1 MDVSIRTQ
9 KIREK
14 ALDLGF
20 SLVGFAK
27 AEPLV
32 YEKIRLQ
39 NWLDKGFHGEMSY
52 MENYFDK
59 RTDPTLLVPG
69 CKSIIVLGYNYHN
82 PQKQFD
88 PSAPKISQYAYGKD
102 YHYVVKDKLK
112 TLQQYIDTEIQPIE
126 ARVFVDSAPVM
137 EREWA
142 KKAGIG
148 WIGKNTLLINPKK
161 GSYFF
166 LGEIILNI
174 ELEYGQPINDFCGT
188 CRRCIDA
195 CPTNAIQDQGY
206 EMDGSR
212 CISYATIEIKGDIPS
227 LFEGKME
234 NWAFGCDIC
243 QDICPWNRF
252 AQEHNEVEFLPSDD
266 LLNMTQTDWDNLTE
280 TEFKKLFKKSPLKR
294 TKFKGLKRNLEFL
307 K

>member
-20 SLVGFAK
+20 SLVGFVQ
-27 AEPLV
+27 AEPLT

-39 NWLDKGFHGEMSY
+39 NWLDKGYHGEMTY

-69 CKSIIVLGYNYHN
+69 CKSIIVLAYNYHN
-82 PQKQFD
+82 PQKQID
-88 PSAPKISQYAYGKD
+88 PTAPKISQYAYGKD

-112 TLQQYIDTEIQPIE
+112 ILEQYIHTEIHPIE

-148 WIGKNTLLINPKK
+148 WMGKNTLIINPKK

-166 LGEIILNI
+166 LGEILLNI
-174 ELEYGQPINDFCGT
+174 DLEYDQAIGDYCGT
-188 CRRCIDA
+188 CTRCIDA
-195 CPTNAIQDQGY
+195 CPTDAIQEQGY

-212 CISYATIEIKGDIPS
+212 CISYATIELKGEIPK

-243 QDICPWNRF
+243 QDVCPWNRF
-252 AQEHNEVEFLPSDD
+252 AQAHGEQAFLPSEEV
-266 LLNMTQTDWDNLTE
+266 LNMTQEDWNELTE
-280 TEFKKLFKKSPLKR
+280 TEFNKLFKKSPLKR
-294 TKFKGLKRNLEFL
+294 TKFKGIKRNLEFL